1 MKARQN
7 HVLGVD
13 AILALTALL
22 SLAAVAAALV
32 SQYVFEMRP
41 CPWCILQRVI
51 FLGAAA
57 TAITGLLWRSAMGRL
72 FAAGLMLVWAACGMT
87 AALWQHFVAAAS
99 ASCKQSLADVIIG
112 SLGLDALSP
121 ELFAPRASC
130 ADARVEL
137 LGLPYEYYSLALFA
151 LLAFAAVRIM
161 IVRD

>member
-1 MKARQN
+1 
-7 HVLGVD
+7 
-13 AILALTALL
+13 
-22 SLAAVAAALV
+22 
-32 SQYVFEMRP
+32 
-41 CPWCILQRVI
+41 
-51 FLGAAA
+51 
-57 TAITGLLWRSAMGRL
+57 
-72 FAAGLMLVWAACGMT
+72 MT

-151 LLAFAAVRIM
+151 LLALAAVRI
-161 IVRD
+161 INVRN